1 MSRTAAAQPRGR
13 WATIGLTAY
22 LLAIYAF
29 IFLPV
34 ASLVL
39 FSFQATTV
47 PVPPFTGPSL
57 RWYSELLA
65 DGRMTSALRNS
76 LQVGLVSAAAAT
88 VLGFLAA
95 YGLGRYRPAGS
106 RSLRAVLMAPLAVSY
121 LVIALGL
128 SLATNELAIARS
140 LTLVT
145 LGHVVI
151 NLPLAFAVVLSQMR
165 PEHAQLERA
174 ARDLG
179 AGELRV
185 LSRIVV
191 PVLLPSI
198 LAAFLLSF
206 TLSWDEFVI
215 ALLLA
220 RFDVTLPVEIW
231 SALRTGLNP
240 KTNAA
245 GSVVFAFSI
254 ALLAMAYLLMRRRT
268 DARR

>member
-1 MSRTAAAQPRGR
+1 MSTRWGTAGR
-13 WATIGLTAY
+13 AGY
-22 LLAIYAF
+22 LVVVYAF

-39 FSFQATTV
+39 FSFQSTSL

-57 RWYSELLA
+57 RWYGELFD
-65 DGRMTSALRNS
+65 DGRMTSSLRHS
-76 LQVGLVSAAAAT
+76 IQVGVISASIST

-95 YGLGRYRPAGS
+95 YGLGRYRPAGA
-106 RSLRAVLMAPLAVSY
+106 RGLRGLLMAPLGVSY
-121 LVIALGL
+121 LVIGLGL
-128 SLATNELAIARS
+128 SLAANQLVIGRS
-140 LTLVT
+140 LALVT

-151 NLPLAFAVVLSQMR
+151 NLPLAFAVILSQMR
-165 PEHAQLERA
+165 DEHVQFEKA

-179 AGELRV
+179 AGEFV
-185 LSRIVV
+185 VITRIVF
-191 PVLLPSI
+191 PVLLPGI
-198 LAAFLLSF
+198 VAAFLLAF
-206 TLSWDEFVI
+206 TLSWDEFII

-245 GSVVFAFSI
+245 GTLVFGFSVV
-254 ALLAMAYLLMRRRT
+254 LLALTYLVARRRIGV
-268 DARR
+268 RR

>member
-1 MSRTAAAQPRGR
+1 
-13 WATIGLTAY
+13 
-22 LLAIYAF
+22 
-29 IFLPV
+29 
-34 ASLVL
+34 
-39 FSFQATTV
+39 
-47 PVPPFTGPSL
+47 
-57 RWYSELLA
+57 
-65 DGRMTSALRNS
+65 
-76 LQVGLVSAAAAT
+76 
-88 VLGFLAA
+88 
-95 YGLGRYRPAGS
+95 
-106 RSLRAVLMAPLAVSY
+106 
-121 LVIALGL
+121 
-128 SLATNELAIARS
+128 
-140 LTLVT
+140 
-145 LGHVVI
+145 
-151 NLPLAFAVVLSQMR
+151 MR